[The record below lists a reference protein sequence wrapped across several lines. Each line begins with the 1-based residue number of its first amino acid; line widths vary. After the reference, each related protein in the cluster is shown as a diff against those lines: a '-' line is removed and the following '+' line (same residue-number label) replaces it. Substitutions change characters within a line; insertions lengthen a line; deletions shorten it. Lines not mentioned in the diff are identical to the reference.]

1 MNQEALCMCG
11 ENKMAKR
18 KIESL
23 EPDEIPE
30 VFYSSANDILYQTI
44 ADAFR
49 LYLRNE
55 IKSVLKEAFNDD
67 KQ

>member
-1 MNQEALCMCG
+1 MFG
-11 ENKMAKR
+11 ETKMVRKR
-18 KIESL
+18 KTESQVPQQ
-23 EPDEIPE
+23 EPEEIRE

-55 IKSVLKEAFNDD
+55 IKSVLKEAFNDN

>member
-1 MNQEALCMCG
+1 MFG
-11 ENKMAKR
+11 ETKMVRKR
-18 KIESL
+18 KESQVPQK

>member
-1 MNQEALCMCG
+1 MFG

-18 KIESL
+18 KTESQ
-23 EPDEIPE
+23 EPEEIPE